1 MKAMRLANGR
11 LMAGMELVADK
22 RLAAPAPPVAAV
34 DNDWVRR
41 KTARQLV
48 AAVPQGAARRLRPAR
63 AAPSCSAT

>member
-41 KTARQLV
+41 
-48 AAVPQGAARRLRPAR
+48 
-63 AAPSCSAT
+63 